1 MTISGGSPAS
11 GAKLGPAGFAKSG
24 KEGKNG
30 EAYFG
35 EATAKIRSAV
45 GGEGKGGIPVIGVAG
60 WHLALYGEWERGL
73 ALLRKVIEVE
83 FIGDFE
89 FQMAQSYLG
98 WNEVPKTARAA
109 IPAG

>member
-1 MTISGGSPAS
+1 LTISGGSPAS

-60 WHLALYGEWERGL
+60 WRTPAIMEKHLGTTCDAFAISRPI
-73 ALLRKVIEVE
+73 VQDPEVV
-83 FIGDFE
+83 
-89 FQMAQSYLG
+89 
-98 WNEVPKTARAA
+98 NK
-109 IPAG
+109 